1 MILEKLALT
10 DFRVFEG
17 RHEFDLSPRVK
28 RGKKRPVVLFGGLNG
43 AGKTT
48 TLTAVRLAL
57 YGKQCLGLGVSK
69 RVYDDFLTKSIHK
82 SKSSLFGANSA
93 CIELT
98 FSYASMGIIKHYTV
112 VRQWVVSGSKVVE
125 DLSIAE
131 DGETLSELNYSQCQ
145 GFLNELIPIGVSDL
159 FFFDGEKIA
168 ELAED
173 TGGLALGDSIKRLL
187 GLDLVETLDAD
198 LGLIK
203 RDESKKRIT
212 GDMRAQVQT
221 LETTLND
228 VEKQTE
234 DALQNWQIAKSQ
246 TAEHAANIDL
256 LERDLASRG
265 GAWAATR
272 EEEITRQAKL
282 QAEKLTVEHQLR
294 DILAGAYP
302 IAIAADFA
310 KLTITALRTE
320 RDSRRQRDTNQLIL
334 KHLESLN
341 KTLSAALDKA
351 NYTKAHKAITDEFD
365 DHFAKDTDTAVVHDL
380 SDSAIQRI
388 EIIVDS
394 AISHQLQRAKDAA
407 SQLARIDE
415 DIDAAG
421 MNIARAPEEEV
432 IKPTLKKIKDEQS
445 KRDASL
451 VNETRRLEEYKRL
464 LRYAMDVTRKLD
476 KAYGQI
482 GANDTDNR
490 VEEYATRSRSVLK
503 EFSKE
508 LAKRKVQD
516 LEKEF
521 VDSFQRL
528 ARKGDVDISADI
540 DPQTFS
546 VRLID
551 KNEQEIDKNDLSA
564 GEKQIY
570 AISILEALGKTS
582 GRKLPIIIDTPLG
595 RLDSKHR
602 QKLINNYFPSA
613 SHQVIILSTDTEVDE
628 AFYSQLSPSISHAFK
643 LDYDSETG
651 ATSAKEGYFWR
662 SKNREPA

>member
-1 MILEKLALT
+1 MILETLALT

-17 RHEFDLSPRVK
+17 RHEFDLSPRIK

-57 YGKQCLGLGVSK
+57 YGKQCLGLGVPK
-69 RVYDDFLTKSIHK
+69 KAYDEFLTKSIHK
-82 SKSSLFGANSA
+82 SKTSPVSPNGSQ
-93 CIELT
+93 IELT

-112 VRQWVVSGSKVVE
+112 VRKWVVSGSKVVE
-125 DLSIAE
+125 DLTIAE

-203 RDESKKRIT
+203 RDESKKCIT
-212 GDMRAQVQT
+212 GDMRAQVQAW
-221 LETTLND
+221 ETTLKD
-228 VEKQTE
+228 VEEQAE
-234 DALQNWQIAKSQ
+234 SALQKWQNAKSQ

-310 KLTITALRTE
+310 KRTVKALRTE
-320 RDSRRQRDTNQLIL
+320 RDSKRQRDTNQLIL
-334 KHLESLN
+334 KHIESLD
-341 KTLSAALDKA
+341 KTLSAVLDKA
-351 NYTKAHKAITDEFD
+351 NYTKAHKAITKELD
-365 DHFAKDTDTAVVHDL
+365 DLLAPETETAVVHDL

-394 AISHQLQRAKDAA
+394 AISDQLQRAKDAA
-407 SQLARIDE
+407 SQLTRIDDE
-415 DIDAAG
+415 IDAAG

-445 KRDASL
+445 KRDTSL
-451 VNETRRLEEYKRL
+451 VNETRHLEEYKRL
-464 LRYAMDVTRKLD
+464 LRSAMDITRKLD

-482 GANDTDNR
+482 GASDTDNR
-490 VEEYATRSRSVLK
+490 VGEYATRSRSVLK

-643 LDYDSETG
+643 LDYDSATG

-662 SKNREPA
+662 SKKRELA